1 MKTSFLRARLH
12 MAYPTTMET
21 LAALPPDIWARTPP
35 EAQAYIRVLEVRVA
49 ALESEMQALH
59 AQLQQTSQNSSRPPS
74 SDPPQHQRRRR
85 PRGKRRRGGQP
96 GHPGHTRTLLPVNEV
111 DAVGGIKPEECPQC
125 HAPLSGDDP
134 TPWRHQTIQRPPI
147 KPAAT

>member
-1 MKTSFLRARLH
+1 MECPTPPFPLEASPPQRSAQTAMTIPRDGHCWRSYRGLSRAAARLLPGAVSVQVMKTSFLRARLH

-85 PRGKRRRGGQP
+85 
-96 GHPGHTRTLLPVNEV
+96 
-111 DAVGGIKPEECPQC
+111 
-125 HAPLSGDDP
+125 
-134 TPWRHQTIQRPPI
+134 
-147 KPAAT
+147 

>member
-1 MKTSFLRARLH
+1 MKTSFLRAQLH

-21 LAALPPDIWARTPP
+21 LAALPPDIWTRTPP

-59 AQLQQTSQNSSRPPS
+59 AQLQQTSQHSSRPPS

-85 PRGKRRRGGQP
+85 PRSKRRRGGQP
-96 GHPGHTRTLLPVNEV
+96 GHPGHTRTLLPVGPGDRV
-111 DAVGGIKPEECPQC
+111 VVLQPPACSTCSPL
-125 HAPLSGDDP
+125 LSGADP
-134 TPWRHQTIQRPPI
+134 N
-147 KPAAT
+147 

>member
-1 MKTSFLRARLH
+1 MRTTNASSSGSTGGRPGALRCMEPSNFWATSVRCQPRIVSGVSVQVMKTSFLRARLH

-74 SDPPQHQRRRR
+74 SDPPQ
-85 PRGKRRRGGQP
+85 
-96 GHPGHTRTLLPVNEV
+96 
-111 DAVGGIKPEECPQC
+111 
-125 HAPLSGDDP
+125 
-134 TPWRHQTIQRPPI
+134 
-147 KPAAT
+147 

>member
-1 MKTSFLRARLH
+1 MPHSAGLILLGYLWAQHVSVQVMKTSFLRARLH

-85 PRGKRRRGGQP
+85 PRSKRR
-96 GHPGHTRTLLPVNEV
+96 
-111 DAVGGIKPEECPQC
+111 
-125 HAPLSGDDP
+125 
-134 TPWRHQTIQRPPI
+134 
-147 KPAAT
+147 